1 LRAETGN
8 RAFSENHSEGKL
20 KPEGAANGGP
30 DDQAGT
36 TLTSAIDADNASIA
50 ARAFRI
56 IGAIVF
62 IFQFLY
68 LAADA
73 HYLPSF
79 LPYYTVNALDAVL
92 AILITRSRWF
102 VPYWRPLALFQVG
115 LLDVTG
121 AIMNILAGT
130 VTPHFYTIITFSFG
144 CATFLPW
151 GVLWQSGLNLLCLF
165 TYIVVNLTVIPAE
178 PLARYQW
185 IALIAVLILSEFP
198 AAFIDRYRLS
208 VFHQLEELT
217 QALRASRDKSEFLAS
232 MSHEMRTL
240 LGTIVG
246 MTELLE
252 GTTLTPEQSQ
262 YLSIC
267 HASGDILIAL
277 INDIVDI
284 SRIEAREL
292 QLHHLTFDLEELLSR
307 VAEAVALRAHRKDLE
322 LITEITQDTPVKLIG
337 DPMRLQQVCLNLLV
351 NAIKFTEQGQIVIR
365 IERDSESS
373 EPGALLFCV
382 ADTGIGI
389 SSEEKRR
396 IFSRFARGESGLSN
410 AHEGSGLGLEISRRL
425 VESMGGKIWVESVP
439 GMGST
444 FYFTCRMEIQPAALA
459 DDTSDRVRL
468 SGMRVLVIDDN
479 AASRMAIAR
488 TLENAGASVALCG
501 RAMQAR
507 QQLANACREDS
518 EYQVILLDAEIPPDD
533 SIELAQEFDGSNRER
548 TIIMLA
554 RDDLRG
560 PRFAREAGISRYLL
574 KPPKRAELL
583 DAVASVAGRRAGLP
597 QLAVHSAAEPSHV
610 ARPLRTLLAE
620 DSEDNRLAI
629 AAFLRT
635 TPYQLDCAENGRVAA
650 EMFRNRRYDLVLLD
664 INMPV
669 LNGYGAI
676 AAMREWEREQNIGP
690 TPIVALTGRAM
701 VEDRTRSLEAGF
713 VGHLTKPL
721 RGEILLEAISRFTNE
736 ARSLTQH

>member
-1 LRAETGN
+1 MN
-8 RAFSENHSEGKL
+8 KL
-20 KPEGAANGGP
+20 KAEGVANGKV
-30 DDQAGT
+30 DKQDVRSFI
-36 TLTSAIDADNASIA
+36 SAIDADNASIA

-56 IGAIVF
+56 IGAIVI

-73 HYLPSF
+73 DYLPSF
-79 LPYYTVNALDAVL
+79 LSYYAINVLDAVA
-92 AILITRSRWF
+92 AIFITRSRCF
-102 VPYWRPLALFQVG
+102 VRYWRALALLQVG
-115 LLDVTG
+115 VLDVTG
-121 AIMNILAGT
+121 AIMNIKAGT

-151 GVLWQSGLNLLCLF
+151 GVVWQSALNLLCLS
-165 TYIVVNLTVIPAE
+165 TYIVVNLNVIPAE
-178 PLARYQW
+178 PFARYQW

-198 AAFIDRYRLS
+198 AAFIDRYRRS
-208 VFHQLEELT
+208 VFRQLEEQT
-217 QALRASRDKSEFLAS
+217 EALRASRDKSEFLAS

-252 GTTLTPEQSQ
+252 GTTLTSEQSQ
-262 YLSIC
+262 YLRIC
-267 HASGDILIAL
+267 HASGDALISL

-284 SRIEAREL
+284 SRIEAHEL
-292 QLHHLTFDLEELLSR
+292 QLDHITFDLEDLLSR
-307 VAEAVALRAHRKDLE
+307 AAEAVALRAHRKDLE
-322 LITEITQDTPVKLIG
+322 LITEITPGTPVKLIG

-351 NAIKFTEQGQIVIR
+351 NAIKFTEQGQVVIR
-365 IERDSESS
+365 IERDTDSH
-373 EPGALLFCV
+373 EPGALRFCV

-389 SSEEKRR
+389 SPEEKKR

-444 FYFTCRMEIQPAALA
+444 FYFTCRMEVQPAALA
-459 DDTSDRVRL
+459 NGNSDHARL
-468 SGMRVLVIDDN
+468 SGVRVLVIDDN

-488 TLENAGASVALCG
+488 TLENAGASVSLCG
-501 RAMQAR
+501 RAMHAR
-507 QQLANACREDS
+507 QQLADAHRGGS
-518 EYQVILLDAEIPPDD
+518 EYQAILLDAEIPPDD
-533 SIELAQEFDGSNRER
+533 SIELAQEFAGSDPEK
-548 TIIMLA
+548 IIVMLT
-554 RDDLRG
+554 RDDVRG
-560 PRFAREAGISRYLL
+560 PRFAREAGVSHYLL
-574 KPPKRAELL
+574 KPPRRSELL
-583 DAVASVAGRRAGLP
+583 DAVASVIGRRRAGLP
-597 QLAVHSAAEPSHV
+597 QLAVRSAPRPPDT
-610 ARPLRTLLAE
+610 ARALRILLAE

-635 TPYQLDCAENGRVAA
+635 TPYQLDCAENGRIAA

-701 VEDRTRSLEAGF
+701 LEDRTRSLEAGF

-721 RGEILLEAISRFTNE
+721 RGEILLEAISRFTSE
-736 ARSLTQH
+736 SRSITQQ

>member
-1 LRAETGN
+1 MNKLQAEN
-8 RAFSENHSEGKL
+8 
-20 KPEGAANGGP
+20 AANGGL
-30 DDQAGT
+30 DKQAGT
-36 TLTSAIDADNASIA
+36 YLTSAIDVDNASIA
-50 ARAFRI
+50 AHAFRI

-79 LPYYTVNALDAVL
+79 LPYYAINALDAVL

-102 VPYWRPLALFQVG
+102 VHYWRPLAVLQVG
-115 LLDVTG
+115 ALDLTG

-151 GVLWQSGLNLLCLF
+151 GVVWQSALNLLCLF
-165 TYIVVNLTVIPAE
+165 TYVVVNLTVIPAE
-178 PLARYQW
+178 PFARYQW
-185 IALIAVLILSEFP
+185 IALIAVLVLSEFP
-198 AAFIDRYRLS
+198 AAFIDRYRRS

-246 MTELLE
+246 MSEVLE

-267 HASGDILIAL
+267 HASGDALIAL

-292 QLHHLTFDLEELLSR
+292 QLDQITFDLEELLSR

-322 LITEITQDTPVKLIG
+322 LVTEITQGTPVKLIG
-337 DPMRLQQVCLNLLV
+337 DPRRLQQVCLNLLV

-365 IERDSESS
+365 IERDADSR
-373 EPGALLFCV
+373 EPGALRFCV

-389 SSEEKRR
+389 SSEEKKR

-459 DDTSDRVRL
+459 NDPSDRARL

-479 AASRMAIAR
+479 AASRMALAR
-488 TLENAGASVALCG
+488 TLENAGASVSFCG

-507 QQLANACREDS
+507 QQLADARRGES
-518 EYQVILLDAEIPPDD
+518 EYQAILLDAEIPPDD
-533 SIELAQEFDGSNRER
+533 SIELAQGFDDSDRER
-548 TIIMLA
+548 TIIMLT

-560 PRFAREAGISRYLL
+560 PRFAREAGVTRYLL
-574 KPPKRAELL
+574 KPPKRSELL
-583 DAVASVAGRRAGLP
+583 DAVASVAELRRAGQP
-597 QLAVHSAAEPSHV
+597 QLAVQSAPQPPHA
-610 ARPLRTLLAE
+610 ARAVRILLAE
-620 DSEDNRLAI
+620 DSEDNRLAL
-629 AAFLRT
+629 AALLST
-635 TPYQLDCAENGRVAA
+635 THYQVDCAENGRIAA

-690 TPIVALTGRAM
+690 TPIVALTGRGM

-713 VGHLTKPL
+713 IGHLTKPL
-721 RGEILLEAISRFTNE
+721 RFATLLEAISRFTSE
-736 ARSLTQH
+736 ARSVNELYE

>member
-1 LRAETGN
+1 MITNFFNAQ
-8 RAFSENHSEGKL
+8 S
-20 KPEGAANGGP
+20 AANKGLTT
-30 DDQAGT
+30 QAST
-36 TLTSAIDADNASIA
+36 SLTSAIDADNASIA
-50 ARAFRI
+50 GRAFRV
-56 IGAIVF
+56 IGTIV
-62 IFQFLY
+62 ITFQFLY
-68 LAADA
+68 LSADA

-79 LPYYTVNALDAVL
+79 LPYYAINTLDAVL

-102 VPYWRPLALFQVG
+102 ARYWRPLALVQVG
-115 LLDVTG
+115 VLDVTG
-121 AIMNILAGT
+121 AIMNNLAGT

-151 GVLWQSGLNLLCLF
+151 GVVWQSALNLLCLS
-165 TYIVVNLTVIPAE
+165 TYILLNLTVSPPE
-178 PLARYQW
+178 PFARYQW
-185 IALIAVLILSEFP
+185 IALMAVLILSEFP
-198 AAFIDRYRLS
+198 AAFIDRYRRS
-208 VFHQLEELT
+208 VFHQVEELS

-232 MSHEMRTL
+232 MSHEIRTL

-246 MTELLE
+246 MSELLE
-252 GTTLTPEQSQ
+252 GTTLTPEQLQ

-267 HASGDILIAL
+267 HASGDALIAL

-292 QLHHLTFDLEELLSR
+292 QLDHITFDLEELLSR

-322 LITEITQDTPVKLIG
+322 LITEITQGTPIKLIG

-365 IERDSESS
+365 VERDADSPQ
-373 EPGALLFCV
+373 PGALRFCV

-389 SSEEKRR
+389 SSEERKR

-439 GMGST
+439 DMGST
-444 FYFTCRMEIQPAALA
+444 FYFTCPMEIQPATLA
-459 DDTSDRVRL
+459 SENPDQARL

-479 AASRMAIAR
+479 TASRMAITR
-488 TLENAGASVALCG
+488 TLENAGASVSSCG
-501 RAMQAR
+501 RATDALRRLADARNGDLQYQA
-507 QQLANACREDS
+507 
-518 EYQVILLDAEIPPDD
+518 ILLDAQIPPDD
-533 SIELAQEFDGSNRER
+533 SIELAREFDPAERER
-548 TIIMLA
+548 TIVMLT

-560 PRFAREAGISRYLL
+560 PRFAREAGVSRYLL
-574 KPPKRAELL
+574 KPPNRSELL
-583 DAVASVAGRRAGLP
+583 EAVASVAGLQRARLP
-597 QLAVHSAAEPSHV
+597 QHSVRSARHASHG
-610 ARPLRTLLAE
+610 ARPIRILLAE

-635 TPYQLDCAENGRVAA
+635 TPYQLDCAENGRIAA
-650 EMFRNRRYDLVLLD
+650 EMFRNRRYDLVLMD

-676 AAMREWEREQNIGP
+676 AAMREWEREQNVDP

-721 RGEILLEAISRFTNE
+721 RGEILLEAISRFTSEPASVAQEKTDVPDTN
-736 ARSLTQH
+736 QHP